1 MVQII
6 DTDDDMEIHI
16 ENSGKKVFFLGSG
29 PDRGRSPVEWGDFP
43 SVRLFVPLSPPLSRE
58 WVLSW
63 KKLHVPLALDH
74 MLSPLGGKKQPVPS
88 NLFQFICMDHHC
100 IIYSKTHCDLLS
112 AKTTYLIAVFGGLLE
127 RTIFD
132 LLLCMAHIST
142 CIGANLK
149 NYMRSGK
156 DFSRTTI

>member
-1 MVQII
+1 MAFAQYICGHVTKDEIKCKSMTYRGAVWIILVKIKSWNRLRWYWFRKKQII
-6 DTDDDMEIHI
+6 
-16 ENSGKKVFFLGSG
+16 
-29 PDRGRSPVEWGDFP
+29 
-43 SVRLFVPLSPPLSRE
+43 
-58 WVLSW
+58 LSW

-112 AKTTYLIAVFGGLLE
+112 AQTTYLIAVFGGLLE